1 MNTSKKRK
9 ENVFRDPQSKRI
21 FQRGLKYL
29 AISLPFLFA
38 SPIVVTIGFKAL
50 QKDNSYWILIV
61 GCLMVLTTLII
72 MSQAFRLLLKSL
84 FSK

>member
-1 MNTSKKRK
+1 MNNSKKRK
-9 ENVFRDPQSKRI
+9 ENIFKDTQSKGI

-50 QKDNSYWILIV
+50 HKDSSYWILIV